1 MLYMLQVIAE
11 KSKLWSTD
19 VSDDVTD
26 NGSLSMAGTDS
37 EGLVEDE
44 EDFDA
49 LAFLSDELEDENV
62 EKDSDSLEE
71 DY

>member
-1 MLYMLQVIAE
+1 VIAE

>member
-1 MLYMLQVIAE
+1 MIAE